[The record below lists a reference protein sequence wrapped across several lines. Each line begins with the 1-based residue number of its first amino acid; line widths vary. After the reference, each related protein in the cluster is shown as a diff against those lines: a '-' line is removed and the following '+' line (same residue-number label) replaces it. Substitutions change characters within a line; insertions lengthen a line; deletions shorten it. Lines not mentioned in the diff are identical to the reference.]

1 MIKPFSIRDY
11 FLAVTLEKQGTALD
25 LEERLIHPL
34 SPLRSAMLA
43 RLLPVAAGA
52 ATYILNFSDENGV
65 HQGMVQAQIRPGRP
79 EQDVVFIAPS
89 LEQGDGSHALW
100 QRMLTHLCVKAGES
114 GHQRIYARLNNGGDE
129 AQIFRNIGF
138 NAYAEEL
145 IFQLSNGL
153 CVNSQ
158 AASLALR
165 RQTAADS
172 WSVQRLYA
180 AVTPRIVQVAE
191 GLAQEQWQ
199 AKSRVF
205 GNQGRRYGYVWED
218 QGEILAVINVH
229 SGKLGHWLKMMV
241 HPDVDQEASRLISAG
256 LKLIRGSRQ
265 RPVYCSLRSYQLE
278 LPAGLEACGFQ
289 QFARQVVMVKHITV
303 RAKDFLNRL
312 VLPFEGVVEVKR
324 ASPTM
329 VKSERG

>member
-1 MIKPFSIRDY
+1 MRDY
-11 FLAVTLEKQGTALD
+11 FLAATLEKQGTALD

-43 RLLPVAAGA
+43 QLLPLATGA
-52 ATYILNFSDENGV
+52 ATYILNFPDENGV
-65 HQGMVQAQIRPGRP
+65 HQGMAQARVRPGRP
-79 EQDVVFIAPS
+79 EQDVVFMAPS

-114 GHQRIYARLNNGGDE
+114 GHQRIYARLNSGGDE
-129 AQIFRNIGF
+129 AQIFKNVGF
-138 NAYAEEL
+138 SAYAEEL
-145 IFQLSNGL
+145 IFQLKDES
-153 CVNSQ
+153 CV
-158 AASLALR
+158 AGKPVALALR

-180 AVTPRIVQVAE
+180 AVTPRAVQVAE

-199 AKSRVF
+199 AKSRAF
-205 GNQGRRYGYVWED
+205 NNQGRRYGYVWED

-241 HPDVDQEASRLISAG
+241 HPDVNQETSSLVGAG
-256 LKLIRGSRQ
+256 LNLIRGSRQ

-278 LPAGLEACGFQ
+278 LSANLEACGFQ
-289 QFARQVVMVKHITV
+289 QFARQVVMVKHTTV

-312 VLPFEGVVEVKR
+312 VLPFEGAVEVKR

-329 VKSERG
+329 AKSERG